1 MSYSVIIKLIYS
13 VAYKLTMKQENVQ
26 RKVGEMMGG
35 KVLDLPEIRIY
46 KQAKAEDEAIIKS
59 LEEDKK
65 GLEEKNRGLEDEN
78 RMLREENARL
88 RSGQVVNV

>member
-46 KQAKAEDEAIIKS
+46 KQAKAEDEAIIK
-59 LEEDKK
+59 
-65 GLEEKNRGLEDEN
+65 GLEEKNRSLEDEVK
-78 RMLREENARL
+78 MLREENARL

>member
-46 KQAKAEDEAIIKS
+46 KQAKAEDEAIIK
-59 LEEDKK
+59 

>member
-1 MSYSVIIKLIYS
+1 
-13 VAYKLTMKQENVQ
+13 
-26 RKVGEMMGG
+26 MMGG

-65 GLEEKNRGLEDEN
+65 GLEEKTEVWKMRIGCFER
-78 RMLREENARL
+78 RMQDSAPV
-88 RSGQVVNV
+88 RS

>member
-26 RKVGEMMGG
+26 RKVGEMMVG

-46 KQAKAEDEAIIKS
+46 KQAKAEDEAIIK
-59 LEEDKK
+59 
-65 GLEEKNRGLEDEN
+65 GLEEKNRSLEDEVK
-78 RMLREENARL
+78 MLREENARL

>member
-13 VAYKLTMKQENVQ
+13 VAYKLTMKQENAQ

-46 KQAKAEDEAIIKS
+46 KQAKAEDEAIIK
-59 LEEDKK
+59 
-65 GLEEKNRGLEDEN
+65 GLEEKNRSLEDEVK
-78 RMLREENARL
+78 MLREENARL

>member
-46 KQAKAEDEAIIKS
+46 KQAKAEDEAIIK
-59 LEEDKK
+59 
-65 GLEEKNRGLEDEN
+65 GLEEKNRSLEDEVK
-78 RMLREENARL
+78 MLREENARL
-88 RSGQVVNV
+88 RSSQVVNV